1 MVEDKKEEKDFIVVS
16 ELPQVQ
22 TRVAQGNDEKEYDII
37 TRDEALTE
45 ILKNS
50 REITERIKKIA

>member
-22 TRVAQGNDEKEYDII
+22 TRIAISDDNKEINLI
-37 TRDEALTE
+37 TINEAITE
-45 ILKNS
+45 LLKNS
-50 REITERIKKIA
+50 RETNERIKKIA

>member
-1 MVEDKKEEKDFIVVS
+1 MAEEKIEERDFIVVS

-22 TRVAQGNDEKEYDII
+22 TRIAQGNDNKEYDMI
-37 TRDEALTE
+37 TVDEALTE

-50 REITERIKKIA
+50 RETIERIRKIA